1 MEDSVTYQAVIE
13 KGRLE
18 GRLEEARA
26 TLLRQGTAK
35 FQAPSETTRQRIE
48 SITDLEQLEQWLVRV
63 CSPPPPGTTWW
74 TAKNPPSEIM
84 P

>member
-18 GRLEEARA
+18 GRLEEART

-63 CSPPPPGTTWW
+63 LFASSWDDLMAEKDPVSGNT
-74 TAKNPPSEIM
+74 
-84 P
+84 